1 MAMRYHWG
9 LGIGHTYSHEGASCF
24 QQPPIPSPVDES
36 ESEGDEDAPPQKD
49 DTGPSN
55 QDADSDHAESASDTT
70 ESSDS
75 DDEAFLELH
84 DTYYSD

>member
-9 LGIGHTYSHEGASCF
+9 LGIGHTYSHEGASYF
-24 QQPPIPSPVDES
+24 QQPPIPPSPDES
-36 ESEGDEDAPPQKD
+36 EDEGTEDVLSKNS
-49 DTGPSN
+49 GPDN
-55 QDADSDHAESASDTT
+55 QEADSDHAESESNSS
-70 ESSDS
+70 ESSNS